1 MGHTGKLSKAQT
13 GIPQDCH
20 SRPRILLHAPDITLK
35 GRNQEDFRRCLL
47 TNTRERLGHA
57 GFPWHVGAARGRMQ
71 VDVPEQDRDEVP
83 GVLALLQQIPG
94 VSSLALAR
102 WLRSSDL
109 IREHGGFNWPF
120 AEREAVMLAR
130 DCFISDASFAI
141 RVNRADKALPANSM
155 ELGKRLGAAIR
166 RESGWDQVD
175 LTRPDQVFYLD
186 VYPDGFYLYS
196 DKRMG
201 VGGLPVGSGGRVLA
215 LLSGGI
221 DSPVAVFTL
230 AKRGCSVDFLHFSAG
245 HVHPGEL
252 QQSVIARLA
261 CRLSEYTRHSRLF
274 VAPYTY
280 FDLELG
286 DQHSGYGLI
295 LFRRFMMR
303 CAEVLADRIHA
314 RALVNGDSLG
324 QVASQTLENLVSASR
339 AVSIPILRP
348 LIGSNKEEIITLARR
363 IGTYEISIEPYK
375 DCCALIA
382 QNPRTRSRHEHMVSM
397 EQELLPEYDQLIDR
411 TLQDMVCLEYK
422 YGVQVKSQSKLEPGS
437 S

>member
-1 MGHTGKLSKAQT
+1 MSHTSELSKTQT
-13 GIPQDCH
+13 GIPQVCH

-35 GRNQEDFRRCLL
+35 GRNQDDFRRRLL
-47 TNTRERLGHA
+47 KNTRDRLGQA
-57 GFPWHVGAARGRMQ
+57 GFHWHVGAARGRML
-71 VDVPEQDRDEVP
+71 VDVPELEQNDVP
-83 GVLALLQQIPG
+83 GVLLMLQQIPG
-94 VSSLALAR
+94 ISSLAAAR

-109 IREHGGFNWPF
+109 ILDGGGFNWPF
-120 AEREAVMLAR
+120 AEREAVMLASN
-130 DCFISDASFAI
+130 CFIPDASFAI

-166 RESGWDQVD
+166 QKTGWDAVD
-175 LTRPDQVFYLD
+175 LSRPDTVFYID
-186 VYPDGFYLYS
+186 VYPDGYYLYS

-230 AKRGCSVDFLHFSAG
+230 AKRGCSVDFFHFSAG
-245 HVHPGEL
+245 HAHPGEL
-252 QQSVIARLA
+252 QHSVIAKLA
-261 CRLSEYTRHSRLF
+261 RRLSEYTCHSRLF

-280 FDLELG
+280 FDLALG

-303 CAEVLADRIHA
+303 SAEVLADRIHA

-339 AVSIPILRP
+339 AVSIPMLRP
-348 LIGSNKEEIITLARR
+348 LIGSNKEEIIALARR
-363 IGTYEISIEPYK
+363 IGTYDISIQPYK

-382 QNPRTRSRHEHMVSM
+382 QHPRTRSRHEHMASM
-397 EQELLPEYDQLIDR
+397 EQQLLPEYDRLIER

-422 YGVQVKSQSKLEPGS
+422 YGTQMER
-437 S
+437 